1 MPHGLWFLIYT
12 TRCVP
17 LPSVNSIHVFK
28 CFYCYPAKLWSASRG
43 RWVWVFYL
51 PEYNCTKTM
60 SSYGKGCLL
69 RPTSSLWFNAC
80 HKVVNVCSEIYLLMW
95 NCSTSFPLSSWR
107 VFLVFF
113 LCCSEVSFNSCH
125 GIVEF
130 EYSVIMRIPKRS
142 FTTYLTFLSW
152 VLFAALAWCFF
163 QLTVSENGIIPHSP
177 LFSGVWVT
185 IKQNS

>member
-1 MPHGLWFLIYT
+1 M
-12 TRCVP
+12 
-17 LPSVNSIHVFK
+17 
-28 CFYCYPAKLWSASRG
+28 
-43 RWVWVFYL
+43 
-51 PEYNCTKTM
+51 M
-60 SSYGKGCLL
+60 SSYAKGCLL

-95 NCSTSFPLSSWR
+95 NCSTSFLLSSWR

-113 LCCSEVSFNSCH
+113 LCSREDSINSCH
-125 GIVEF
+125 RIVDF

-163 QLTVSENGIIPHSP
+163 QLTVSENDYSSLSFILWSVSHNKTELVICYLFLTIRKIRLVSLYLSGLHLPPSSP
-177 LFSGVWVT
+177 KIYYSSWKEQFVSLKSEDRQGD
-185 IKQNS
+185 